1 MDSTFIASRTDDND
15 TNHQQITLSQTR
27 PTDSASNFVLGNR
40 THQQEQ
46 RYATTTSFN
55 RRNDNDYDVELL
67 KHLSND
73 FAELLNRTDISD
85 CFLNVR
91 GKLPSM

>member
-15 TNHQQITLSQTR
+15 TNPGQQSPRKR
-27 PTDSASNFVLGNR
+27 PTDSASTFVLGNR
-40 THQQEQ
+40 ANQQEQ
-46 RYATTTSFN
+46 RYTTTTSFN
-55 RRNDNDYDVELL
+55 RGNDTDYDVELL

-85 CFLNVR
+85 CFLNVK
-91 GKLPSM
+91 GKLHSI